1 MKVATRARPSRPKK
15 RTLADLEHEVMLL
28 RSAVI
33 GLLGEDEEGQYR
45 PEFVEEIL
53 KSSKEKPTHTYKG
66 PGSFLKQLREI

>member
-1 MKVATRARPSRPKK
+1 
-15 RTLADLEHEVMLL
+15 MLL